1 MTELVVGTKKGL
13 FLLEGEP
20 TAGFE
25 ITTRAFAGQPV
36 DYATRDARSG
46 RLLAAVT
53 SPFYGPKIF
62 YCDGD
67 PSGEWEQADGVTLPE
82 GGDQALERIWVITCG
97 EADGTVYA
105 GGDPGVLFESHDGGM
120 SWEINAGLWQQPSR
134 EHWQPG
140 GGGLCL
146 HSICTWPPEC
156 G

>member
-20 TAGFE
+20 ATGFE

-36 DYATRDARSG
+36 DFATRDSRSG

-67 PSGEWEQADGVTLPE
+67 PSGEWEQADGVALPE
-82 GGDQALERIWVITCG
+82 GGRSGA
-97 EADGTVYA
+97 
-105 GGDPGVLFESHDGGM
+105 
-120 SWEINAGLWQQPSR
+120 
-134 EHWQPG
+134 
-140 GGGLCL
+140 
-146 HSICTWPPEC
+146 
-156 G
+156 